1 MDTKSHACPTAI
13 AVAWHCCTL
22 LMIACWCGGCRST
35 PTNPF
40 LAKHESAEPDAED
53 PAAKSGKELAAEVEA
68 AMGATARIARDA
80 ADQTVAEATERGRAV
95 AGQAAL
101 AAGEVARD
109 AGATVQVQAIES
121 LSAWPIEQSG
131 PMLMLALA
139 EGNPVV
145 RRAAAKQ
152 LADRWPPAAAF
163 PLDAAVESRQA
174 ALAELRAQ
182 WVRQYGEIND
192 AVVTAKAHAQQVLD
206 DAQEVADDAKQV
218 SYQAQQLV
226 GAAAESA
233 RQVQE
238 IVVSL
243 KQANLPEA
251 ARQEAKS
258 ELERLAA
265 DASWEVRARVAQAM
279 GEAADP
285 TFLPVLMGMLVDQVE
300 VQREA
305 LASLTLI
312 VGGDVTIGPDGPPK
326 SSDERVRRWQLWYQ
340 EHPAARTAHGPQGR
354 KPS

>member
-1 MDTKSHACPTAI
+1 MDTKSHASPTAL
-13 AVAWHCCTL
+13 AVAWHFCIL
-22 LMIACWCGGCRST
+22 LTIACCCGGCRST
-35 PTNPF
+35 PANPF
-40 LAKHESAEPDAED
+40 LAKHESAEPDADD

-68 AMGATARIARDA
+68 AMGATAMLARDA

-95 AGQAAL
+95 ADQAAL

-109 AGATVQVQAIES
+109 ASATVQVQAIES
-121 LSAWPIEQSG
+121 LSVWPIEQSG
-131 PMLMLALA
+131 PVLMVALA
-139 EGNPVV
+139 EGSPII

-152 LADRWPPAAAF
+152 LAERWPPAAAF

-174 ALAELRAQ
+174 ALVELRAQ

-206 DAQEVADDAKQV
+206 DAHQVAEDAKQV
-218 SYQAQQLV
+218 AYQTQQLT

-238 IVVSL
+238 IVTSL

-251 ARQEAKS
+251 ARLEAKS
-258 ELERLAA
+258 QLDRLAA

-279 GEAADP
+279 GQAADP
-285 TFLPVLMGMLVDQVE
+285 AYLPVLMGMLSDQVE

-326 SSDERVRRWQLWYQ
+326 SNDERVRRWQLWYE
-340 EHPAARTAHGPQGR
+340 EHPAARTAREPVGR
-354 KPS
+354 RRS